1 MGVQTLANTIAR
13 LVKNKAVS
21 NTQNIKRGI
30 VAANRII
37 VDGNAYNY
45 SVAVDVPIDDGDYVY
60 VIFNDTGTRAVVIGK

>member
-1 MGVQTLANTIAR
+1 MGVQALANTIAR

-30 VAANRII
+30 IAANRII